1 MFNNLPPRGTY
12 SAAATAFNNQYGI
25 PFELDANTFAL
36 MKGFFE
42 SKGFDK
48 VAAETIAVTLMKQAS
63 LDGYNPLE
71 VLTNLKTL
79 QGVQLNLVVTELINY
94 NRYKSSYVGTQDS
107 YQPFEPVARN
117 IVA

>member
-12 SAAATAFNNQYGI
+12 NAAATAFNSQYAL

-42 SKGFDK
+42 SRGFDK
-48 VAAETIAVTLMKQAS
+48 IAAESIAVTLIKQAT

-71 VLTNLKTL
+71 VLSTFKTL
-79 QGVQLNLVVTELINY
+79 EGVQLNQTVTELINY
-94 NRYKSSYVGTQDS
+94 NRFKSSYVGTQDNTI
-107 YQPFEPVARN
+107 PFEPVARN